1 MIHFERGSS
10 YCIRSRGQGASI
22 SVQTKVFN
30 PQGPV
35 VMKSNNILEKTI
47 DSIISFLQNDL
58 FREKIKLMILE
69 PMLQYCME
77 RFFPYILFICAIVIC
92 MILLLISILV
102 VLLLRKS
109 TDGIHS

>member
-1 MIHFERGSS
+1 
-10 YCIRSRGQGASI
+10 
-22 SVQTKVFN
+22 
-30 PQGPV
+30 
-35 VMKSNNILEKTI
+35 
-47 DSIISFLQNDL
+47 
-58 FREKIKLMILE
+58 LE

-77 RFFPYILFICAIVIC
+77 RFFPYILFICSIVIC